1 MVYFTMPQPPS
12 SRSSPR
18 LLDLFC
24 GDGGASKGYLDAGF
38 TVTGVDIRPTTHP
51 IHPRF
56 TFVQADAFQYLVANH
71 LKFDAVHA
79 SPPCRP
85 FTRLRTFHPDK
96 TYFDFLPETRGLL
109 TLINQARAS
118 LPSPS
123 PLSPQLP
130 PLPLPQLPYVIENV
144 ETAPLLDPI
153 MLCGAMF
160 GLRTYRHRLFESNF
174 SIIQPRH
181 PTHLAPSAEPGRDP
195 QPHEFMSIAGHFS
208 NLPLARRI
216 MGMPWASRRGIANA
230 IPPVYTRY
238 IGQQLLHHMTFQ

>member
-1 MVYFTMPQPPS
+1 MVYFTMPQSPPQLP
-12 SRSSPR
+12 SPKLR

-51 IHPRF
+51 VHPHF

-96 TYFDFLPETRGLL
+96 TYFNFLPETRRLL
-109 TLINQARAS
+109 VLINQARAS
-118 LPSPS
+118 LPPPSS
-123 PLSPQLP
+123 PLH
-130 PLPLPQLPYVIENV
+130 PLPATSLPYVIENV

-153 MLCGAMF
+153 LLCGAMF

-174 SIIQPRH
+174 SIIQPHH
-181 PTHLAPSAEPGRDP
+181 PTHLAPTAGLTKSPL
-195 QPHEFMSIAGHFS
+195 PHEFMSIAGHFS

-230 IPPVYTRY
+230 IPPVYTQY
-238 IGQQLLHHMTFQ
+238 IGQQLLHHLVFQ